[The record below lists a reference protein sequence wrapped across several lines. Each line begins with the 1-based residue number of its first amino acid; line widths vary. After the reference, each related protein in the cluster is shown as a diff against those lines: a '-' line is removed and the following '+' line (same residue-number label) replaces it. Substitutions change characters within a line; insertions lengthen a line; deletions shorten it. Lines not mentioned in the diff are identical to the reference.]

1 MSNKFPKPFFVK
13 SRGIWHVQIQ
23 GRQYNLGPDEP
34 EAWKRYHEMMVRP
47 PEVAVRSVF
56 EASNVM
62 LGCGGVLAPNPAI
75 AFGVI
80 GSCAVAIGS
89 ICQAIGELRGE

>member
-1 MSNKFPKPFFVK
+1 MGGGNDKTASAEQPEGKKKRKLFNVGKIL
-13 SRGIWHVQIQ
+13 SGGIV
-23 GRQYNLGPDEP
+23 
-34 EAWKRYHEMMVRP
+34 
-47 PEVAVRSVF
+47 